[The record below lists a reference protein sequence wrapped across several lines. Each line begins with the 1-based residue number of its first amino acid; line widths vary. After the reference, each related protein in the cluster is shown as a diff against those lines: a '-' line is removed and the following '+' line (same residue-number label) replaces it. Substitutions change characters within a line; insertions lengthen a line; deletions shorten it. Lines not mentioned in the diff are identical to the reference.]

1 MWHGDPRS
9 GRRHVVWAR
18 LRAEMDRFVDE
29 QRARQANDNEADACA
44 ARFTESLE
52 ESVLDLETAEHGF
65 ERASRKA
72 EHVEELRRV
81 LGILLDVLADWEM
94 AAGRTG

>member
-1 MWHGDPRS
+1 
-9 GRRHVVWAR
+9 
-18 LRAEMDRFVDE
+18 MDRFVDE

-52 ESVLDLETAEHGF
+52 ESVLDLRTAEYGF
-65 ERASRKA
+65 ERAGRKA

-81 LGILLDVLADWEM
+81 LGILLDVLADWEL
-94 AAGRTG
+94 AAGPSG

>member
-1 MWHGDPRS
+1 MWHGDPRP
-9 GRRHVVWAR
+9 GRRQVTWAL

-29 QRARQANDNEADACA
+29 QRARQANDNEADTCA

-52 ESVLDLETAEHGF
+52 ESILDLETAEYGF
-65 ERASRKA
+65 ERASRRS

-81 LGILLDVLADWEM
+81 LGILLDILADWEM
-94 AAGRTG
+94 AAARTG